1 MTSTRKRAMN
11 GMADGRPIR
20 AGVDATYLV
29 EMAATMAIP

>member
-1 MTSTRKRAMN
+1 MN